1 MADSESIIDGQVVP
15 YSGGRMHTDTNSW
28 RDATDLELQQQARID
43 QLEKAFSDL
52 IEIASECDSWESF
65 PYKALDNAWD
75 ALGG

>member
-43 QLEKAFSDL
+43 QLEKAL
-52 IEIASECDSWESF
+52 AI
-65 PYKALDNAWD
+65 
-75 ALGG
+75 